1 MTENRKTDWGE
12 YWSSYRAFRWKFWRM
27 RIEHVYKQLLKHIDM
42 HDVKILELGSGSGE
56 SSLLLANT
64 LTAKKIVLVDSN
76 KMALSIAKN
85 NLPDIPVEF
94 INKSIF
100 DLESEIDEQFDIVH
114 SEGLLEHFRGNQRL
128 EVLRLHSKYC
138 KPNGFVLVFA
148 VYDSLR
154 YRAGRAILNMLD
166 KWDYYDEIPFTES
179 ELSCL
184 LNKANLCVVRE
195 IESPLIHEIGM
206 LMRRKDGSETNEET
220 RNKRRG

>member
-1 MTENRKTDWGE
+1 MSEEEKMSGDEMGKRLWELDDAISKVKTKIKE
-12 YWSSYRAFRWKFWRM
+12 YEVA
-27 RIEHVYKQLLKHIDM
+27 VYKQLLKHIDL
-42 HDVKILELGSGSGE
+42 HDVKILELGSGSGDG
-56 SSLLLANT
+56 SLLLANT

-76 KMALSIAKN
+76 KTALSIAKN
-85 NLPDIPVEF
+85 NLPDNIPVEF

-114 SEGLLEHFRGNQRL
+114 SEGLLEHFQGKERL
-128 EVLRLHSKYC
+128 ALRVHSEYC

-179 ELSCL
+179 ELSYL

-206 LMRRKDGSETNEET
+206 LMRRKDE
-220 RNKRRG
+220 RK